1 MIKGIPFCFTRAAP
15 PPSAENQ
22 LRGMDDVTH
31 LTECRGIREL
41 DIGEN
46 SLDDADGLLAVL
58 EQLPLLQVMISC
70 SLPLGLLV

>member
-1 MIKGIPFCFTRAAP
+1 
-15 PPSAENQ
+15 
-22 LRGMDDVTH
+22 MDDVTH